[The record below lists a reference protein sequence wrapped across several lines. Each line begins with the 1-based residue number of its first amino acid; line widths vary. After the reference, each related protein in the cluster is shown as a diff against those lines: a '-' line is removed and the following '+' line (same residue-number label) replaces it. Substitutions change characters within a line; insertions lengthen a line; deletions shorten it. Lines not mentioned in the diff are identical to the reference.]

1 MSGAS
6 NTLAREFLTD
16 VLQLCSA
23 VAQRSEVRDD
33 EDEEESHMVALGEYL
48 VRGRGFLLLST
59 LDSIIDQE
67 LTCREELLTL
77 LLSLLPLVWKI
88 PVQEEK
94 APDFTLPSLLEVF
107 LSREGRTVPPK
118 AGQEKSG
125 TDVQNS
131 CSKRLSG
138 SWKSRRSRRTAQ
150 RYSVRDARKSQL
162 STSDS
167 EAGNS
172 DDKVAAPGSK
182 HRRSHGATLRVSCQ
196 HHQSDTAATLP
207 PIQQA
212 TGAPQPQQRN
222 LNNDNMNTLERTQS
236 GLPHARLFGGPQG
249 QVDNE
254 PFTDP
259 TALSIF
265 NRMENSP
272 FDLCHVLL
280 SLLEKVCKF
289 DMTINHNPGLAVV
302 VVPTLTEILTE
313 FGDCCGPG
321 GGSGGGGGGGGVG
334 GGSGGIDELAGGWTE
349 EPIALV
355 QRMLLRTIL
364 HLMFVDVGQ
373 SEALPDNLRRSLTD
387 LLRATLKIRGCLERQ
402 ADPFAP
408 RPKKTLQEVQEDF
421 SFSRYRHRALLLPE
435 LLEGVLQVLLS
446 CLQASAPNPF
456 FFSQALELV
465 HEFVQHR
472 GLDLFEATALRLE
485 SLGAARDTEVG
496 GEASERLRGLVASLL
511 KIISAVKKAKSEQLH
526 QTVCA
531 RRRHRRCEYSHF
543 LHHHRDLT
551 GLPVSAFKQAAC
563 RNPFEEEG
571 AEGEVRYPERCCCLA
586 ACAHQCLRLLQRLSP
601 TGSTVLQVLAGVQAV
616 GICCCMDPRSVV
628 EPLLRVFRAPG
639 LRSYQSHVLAV
650 LSRLVL
656 EQLGGSH
663 PSEKA
668 KLASCNVCT
677 LDSSQLPGLEETLHG
692 CPAGSESSA
701 GAALS
706 SSAATTSPN
715 LSYRSKGILPSGAAE
730 DMLWKWDALKAYQE
744 LVFGDDWQLSQQIA
758 AHVCQL
764 TLRGNAVVQWQLYSH
779 IFSPVLQRGVEL
791 AHHAQQLGVST
802 TCSQAC
808 TYHTHCLPVEV
819 LLVYLQTLP
828 TLLKTSRVVRDLFLS
843 CNGLNQV
850 TELVYLDA
858 TRSWA
863 LKVFETLI
871 LSSWEQ
877 PSQADAAQQE
887 LERAEALERDAV
899 LGLVDDLAS
908 RDALGTAGG
917 TGDAPQSFS
926 KFYEGLREAY
936 PHRNKRSASSGVGG
950 GGGGG
955 GGGGLGGAGRHKGE
969 VQLNAIN
976 LFLCVAFLCVS
987 KEADSDRD
995 SANDSEDT
1003 SGYDSTASEPLGSRL
1018 PSLSPDSVALPSK
1031 EQVRRAADVWSVCR
1045 WVYLASPA
1053 FQRQFF
1059 RLGGLEVSSRLM
1071 TMVIQK
1077 LTTCNK
1083 TKDGKPKKKRDAAKG
1098 KASPSHPPGSSPA
1111 PNNNNNNLHAPSSST
1126 PGQADLGPADG
1137 LSSEATPAGTQ
1148 AEGSRGTTTTTSTTT
1163 TTTRDPT
1170 RRLEEEWPL
1179 QSIRLLEALLAIC
1192 LHSATSA
1199 LQKMEP
1205 DLSLQLQSVE
1215 ETLCEVRDQLSRSG
1229 VVASDLAVPLFDALL
1244 RVSLAQVG
1252 HSGPDAPE
1260 DKPERVSHEWRKTN
1274 KAQAAAEVPTLA
1286 GDLSEEADESLASGP
1301 RRAGPGEEEGYEADS
1316 ESNPEDSAQQ
1326 DEGVKVEPAPLG
1338 ECVFGPLAS
1347 AEGPGQGLLLFPE
1360 ICIMDLHLL
1369 AASSPDLEVLAHV
1382 LQSLLGVVRANPLN
1396 ASLLYKQGAVTTIL
1410 RGFHHILSQA
1420 DPCYEECQRVLV
1432 ELLVAM
1438 VSDHIT
1444 AEELALVVRLFL
1456 EKSPPTEGLLKGLL
1470 QIVQASMHL
1479 QPLHFLT
1486 FPTLLGHH
1494 HAPPTGASSPGLR
1507 PNGVAGGKAVGALW
1521 RGAKPSPSP
1530 GGHLRASS
1538 PWHTAPLHLPLMGQ
1552 NCWPHMAS
1560 GFSAALWVRALRSEG
1575 DEDGAAERGDELAP
1589 VPEAQPTNPSPGERV
1604 VDDSLFHILSM
1615 GSKALMLQVWANLST
1630 GAFTFRMCIDPND
1643 EMKAGLLAQA
1653 DSGEGML
1660 RPGQWQH
1667 LSFTYTQ
1674 QPEGKKNIHGCLVM
1688 WVCGVRKCE
1697 VSLDYTL
1704 PRKSS
1709 LSSDSNKTYCM
1720 LGHCLPASEEGAKPG
1735 ARCDMGTML
1744 LFNGS
1749 RIDTDEAFYLYASG
1763 PDLTSIMPC
1772 KYGKPKD
1779 TFSKYVTQDGLQSE
1793 QVRELLTRS
1802 SDIDTSHLMENLA
1815 VVYAPSS
1822 PGLYIIYE
1830 PVIRLKGQTK
1840 AVVPQRP
1847 FSSKEVQSLMLE
1859 PQALR
1864 SMVPSQPHH
1873 LHSILHKIGGTGNF
1887 VFLFARVVELSD
1899 CERTQALALQ
1909 VLLSLVKLNHHR
1921 THEMECYNGY
1931 SMIHQVLIKS
1941 KCIVG
1946 YHVLKTL
1953 LDGCCSEPILRVT
1966 EDGHFHLDMETG
1978 AVVQDLKLLGDIL
1991 LDWKVWAKAQM
2002 GVWETLLAALEIL
2015 IRVHHPHQM
2024 FNIRQLL
2031 KAQVVHRF
2039 LLTCQVMQ
2047 EHRDGHLASITQ
2059 EVCLS
2064 FVKIIQEVLGSPP
2077 DLDLLK
2083 LVYNFLLAV
2092 HPPTNTFVC
2101 HTPNSF
2107 FFSLHIDG
2115 KLYQE
2120 KVQSMMY
2127 LRHSSSG
2134 GKSACSSVLSL
2145 SPTVFTEAPHHDAPS
2160 PEHGME
2166 DSSTTLRPPSL
2177 RPSPHSSPTLSPR
2190 SAHHR
2195 HSHSHSY
2202 SHGLSHSQSTTPA
2215 TTPAGPP
2222 QCDADGGCGG
2232 TLASQQVLGS
2242 TETLKRGGDE
2252 QLLSSCESAK
2262 TICESTDVPLRRAIV
2277 CSTEFGPKMR
2287 PPSIN
2292 VEEDESL
2299 SQQPHQHHHHHQQQQ
2314 GHEEG
2319 VEADHSPADGSLSA
2333 ESEDRFDWANED
2345 AAPRRPDSLKGIQ
2358 SYQRSHSNL
2367 ASLGLAF
2374 PAQNGSL
2381 AIGRWPS
2388 VADRTPL
2395 PDDWESYTYS
2405 PGYER
2410 AHSKAESCND
2420 RSSTEDCLVLV
2431 CCGLYELLRGVLL
2444 LLPDLMLEDVMDRLI
2459 QPEALI
2465 VLVNHPS
2472 PLIQQ
2477 GVMKLLDAYF
2487 SRAFKEQ
2494 KEKFLKNH
2502 GFSLLANQLYLH
2514 QGNQGLLECF
2524 LEMLFGRPVG
2534 LEEELDLDEM
2544 EQISAFRKRCIIPVL
2559 GLIENSLYENS
2570 LVHNAL
2576 CVLLQLLNA
2585 CPRLADILLDHG
2597 LLYVLFNTLST
2608 LNGLENGISPS
2619 DYRLLMCDMQQL
2631 LVAVTIHS
2639 CSSSGSQYFR
2649 IIEDLITLLGY
2660 MQSSKVHRTQEMS
2673 VALQFRILQSA
2684 IEFIKTTA
2692 NQDQK
2697 LSGSVHVPTSPH
2709 HALSLK
2715 RKSIAGS
2722 MGLKDS
2728 IIPRIPRQHSYGQIP
2743 LPAHLSFLTLDSP
2756 LPSPTGSPAYFF
2768 PSDSGRRRFSLVQTD
2783 SLLMRMRSV
2792 ASDEL
2797 TLMMQRRMSQ
2807 ENPIRASETEFV
2819 QRLQRLVVLA
2829 VNRLIYCNANQD
2841 FFELLNFPDSPDAH
2855 LPTTPVFGDHGTG
2868 TGTGTEENGSTPT
2881 SPFPPTNM
2889 RTFKKDILK
2898 LMTEGIKIGLGSTGR
2913 GSAPRQQWRRVLWS
2927 CRDTFRVQIGR
2938 LLVHSLSPAR
2948 PLAQRK
2954 EALDFIREPSH
2965 PEILRESLSPGL
2977 EHGPKLALYL
2987 YELLHDHKDG
2997 LTKEE
3002 TAAANTFITSLK
3014 LCGHRCIPPNAP
3026 PKPDL
3031 LKAIK
3036 EEQLKYEAEE
3046 KTSKA
3051 AWEKKMVS
3059 TQKSLMQRL
3068 DGKSK
3073 DISKIAA
3080 DITQNVSLRQG
3091 MERKKVIQHIRG
3103 LYKTDLSASRHWQ
3116 ELVQQL
3122 THDRA
3127 VWYDQVSYP
3136 TSWQLDPTE
3145 GPNRERRRLQ
3155 RCYLTIPNKY
3165 LLKDR
3170 RKQEEAVR
3178 PPLAFLAED
3187 KTHSSFSST
3196 VKDKATSEPIRF
3208 TRRCISVAPS
3218 RETAGELLLG
3228 KTGMYFVEDNA
3239 AEAQDIQTLHGET
3252 EPASFSWTYEE
3263 VKEVH
3268 KRWWQLRDNAT
3279 EIFLTNG
3286 RTLLLA
3292 FDNTKFRDDV
3302 YHNILTSDLPNLLE
3316 YGNISALTHLWGSGQ
3331 ITNFEYLTHLN
3342 KHAGRSFNDLMQYP
3356 VFPFILR
3363 DYTNE
3368 TLDLHE
3374 PGIYRNLSKPIA
3386 VQSKEKE
3393 DRYVDNYKY
3402 LEEEYRKGAR
3412 DDDPMPPVQPYHYG
3426 SHYSNSGTVLHFLV
3440 RMPPFTKMFLAYQDQ
3455 SFDIPD
3461 RTFHSMNT
3469 TWRLS
3474 SYESMTDVKELI
3486 PEFFYLPEFL
3496 VNREGFDF
3504 GVRQNSE
3511 RVNHVNLPPW
3521 ARNDPRLFVLIYRQA
3536 LESDHVSQTLCQW
3549 IDLVFGLKQKG
3560 KAAVQAINVFH
3571 PATYFGMD
3579 VSSVEDPVQR
3589 RALET
3594 MIKTYGQ
3601 TPRQLFNTSHIS
3613 RASPKLLMEGE
3624 LPAAMGLLVQL
3635 AFRENREQPK
3645 EPTHPSPLPWVKGL
3659 KWGEYVGSP
3668 SAPDPVVCFS
3678 QPHGERFGSLLA
3690 LPTRAICGL
3699 SRNFCLMMTYS
3710 KEQGVRSMH
3719 STDIQWSAIL
3729 SWGYPDNMLR
3739 LKSKQSEPP
3748 INFIQCSLLHQV
3760 SSCAWVPDGCQL
3772 FTGSKC
3778 GVITAYSNR
3787 FTTTTPSE
3795 IEVESQVHLYGHTDE
3810 VTGLFVCKPYS
3821 ILISVSRDGTCI
3833 LWDLNRLCYVQ
3844 SLTGHKSPV
3853 NAVSAS
3859 ETTGDIATVCDSVG
3873 GGSDLRLWTVNG
3885 DLIGHVHCR
3894 EIICSVAFSNQPE
3907 GVSVNVIAGGLE
3919 NGVVR
3924 LWSTWDLKPVREITF
3939 PKSNKPIVSLTFSC
3953 DGHHLYTAN
3962 SEGTVIAWCRRDQQ
3976 RMKLPMF
3983 YSFLSSYAAG

>member
-1 MSGAS
+1 MASLQQTDLSYAWEKYMDCRLQGADLQVSLQSLENFLCLFHYVQHHPNHSTKDALKFCSDMSGAS

-16 VLQLCSA
+16 VHQLCSA
-23 VAQRSEVRDD
+23 VAQRAEARE

-107 LSREGRTVPPK
+107 LSREVKAIPLR
-118 AGQEKSG
+118 AGQKAATDDQNSGKRSRVGSG
-125 TDVQNS
+125 T
-131 CSKRLSG
+131 
-138 SWKSRRSRRTAQ
+138 WKSRRSRRTAQ
-150 RYSVRDARKSQL
+150 RYSVKDARKSQV

-167 EAGNS
+167 EANS
-172 DDKVAAPGSK
+172 EDKAVQGPGGARS
-182 HRRSHGATLRVSCQ
+182 RRSHGSTIRVSCQ
-196 HHQSDTAATLP
+196 HHRSEASQSTSTASTTTDIMSAPYPHPRAPGSQTADTETL
-207 PIQQA
+207 
-212 TGAPQPQQRN
+212 
-222 LNNDNMNTLERTQS
+222 
-236 GLPHARLFGGPQG
+236 
-249 QVDNE
+249 
-254 PFTDP
+254 TDP
-259 TALSIF
+259 AAISIF

-289 DMTINHNPGLAVV
+289 DMSINHNPGLAVS

-321 GGSGGGGGGGGVG
+321 GGGGGGTGAE
-334 GGSGGIDELAGGWTE
+334 ELAGGWTE

-364 HLMFVDVGQ
+364 HLMSVDVSQ
-373 SEALPDNLRRSLTD
+373 SETLPDSLRRSLTD
-387 LLRATLKIRGCLERQ
+387 LLRATLKIRSCLDRQ
-402 ADPFAP
+402 TDPFAP
-408 RPKKTLQEVQEDF
+408 RPKKTLQEVQDDF

-435 LLEGVLQVLLS
+435 LLEGVLQVLLG
-446 CLQASAPNPF
+446 CLQASTPNPF
-456 FFSQALELV
+456 FFSQALELI

-472 GLDLFEATALRLE
+472 GLELFEATVLRLE
-485 SLGAARDTEVG
+485 GLGRARDSEVG
-496 GEASERLRGLVASLL
+496 GEASERLRGLIAGVF

-526 QTVCA
+526 QSVCA

-543 LHHHRDLT
+543 LHHHRDLS
-551 GLPVSAFKQAAC
+551 GLPVSAFKQAAR
-563 RNPFEEEG
+563 RNPFEEDGDGKDGMEG
-571 AEGEVRYPERCCCLA
+571 DAVRYPERCCCLA

-601 TGSTVLQVLAGVQAV
+601 SGPAVLQVLAGVQAV

-628 EPLLRVFRAPG
+628 GPLLHAFQAPG
-639 LRSYQSHVLAV
+639 LRSYQSHVLSV
-650 LSRLVL
+650 LGRLIL
-656 EQLGGSH
+656 DQLGGGQ

-668 KLASCNVCT
+668 KLASCNICT
-677 LDSSQLPGLEETLHG
+677 LDSSQLPGLEETLQHG
-692 CPAGSESSA
+692 EPSSI
-701 GAALS
+701 S
-706 SSAATTSPN
+706 TS
-715 LSYRSKGILPSGAAE
+715 LCYRSQGILPSGGGAE
-730 DMLWKWDALKAYQE
+730 DMLWKWDALEAYQE
-744 LVFGDDWQLSQQIA
+744 LVFGEDWQLSQQIA
-758 AHVCQL
+758 GHVCHL
-764 TLRGNAVVQWQLYSH
+764 TLRGNAIVQWQLYTH
-779 IFSPVLQRGVEL
+779 IFNPVLQRGVEL

-802 TCSQAC
+802 VCTQVCS
-808 TYHTHCLPVEV
+808 YHTQCLPVEV
-819 LLVYLQTLP
+819 LLIYLQTLP
-828 TLLKTSRVVRDLFLS
+828 ALLKSRVIRDLFVS

-850 TELVYLDA
+850 TELVYLDQ
-858 TRSWA
+858 TRSLA

-871 LSSWEQ
+871 IGIGHQQVYGVL
-877 PSQADAAQQE
+877 QE
-887 LERAEALERDAV
+887 LESADAEEREAV
-899 LGLVDDLAS
+899 LGLAEELGS
-908 RDALGTAGG
+908 RGVGEG
-917 TGDAPQSFS
+917 PQSLS
-926 KFYEGLREAY
+926 KFYEGLKEAY
-936 PHRNKRSASSGVGG
+936 P
-950 GGGGG
+950 
-955 GGGGLGGAGRHKGE
+955 RHKSRSGQGRGPGRSRAE
-969 VQLNAIN
+969 THLHVIN

-1003 SGYDSTASEPLGSRL
+1003 SGYDSTASEPLGGRL
-1018 PSLSPDSVALPSK
+1018 PYLSPDSVALPSK

-1045 WVYLASPA
+1045 WIYLASPL

-1059 RLGGLEVSSRLM
+1059 RLGGLDVCLRLM
-1071 TMVIQK
+1071 AMVIQK
-1077 LTTCNK
+1077 LSCK
-1083 TKDGKPKKKRDAAKG
+1083 TKDGKAKKKRDGKG
-1098 KASPSHPPGSSPA
+1098 KGSPESTAPAAS
-1111 PNNNNNNLHAPSSST
+1111 L
-1126 PGQADLGPADG
+1126 GQEETTHDPAD
-1137 LSSEATPAGTQ
+1137 AHGTGT
-1148 AEGSRGTTTTTSTTT
+1148 AEGKTK
-1163 TTTRDPT
+1163 DPAKK
-1170 RRLEEEWPL
+1170 LEEEWQL

-1192 LHSATSA
+1192 LHSANSA
-1199 LQKMEP
+1199 LQRIEP
-1205 DLSLQLQSVE
+1205 ELSYQLQSVE
-1215 ETLCEVRDQLSRSG
+1215 ETLFEVRDQLSRSG
-1229 VVASDLAVPLFDALL
+1229 VVNSDLAVPLFDSLL
-1244 RVSLAQVG
+1244 RVALAEV
-1252 HSGPDAPE
+1252 SSCPDPPE
-1260 DKPERVSHEWRKTN
+1260 EKPDRVSPALGEPLQVL
-1274 KAQAAAEVPTLA
+1274 AEGAAPA
-1286 GDLSEEADESLASGP
+1286 GDLSEEVDEAQSCGVKP
-1301 RRAGPGEEEGYEADS
+1301 PGEEEGYDADS
-1316 ESNPEDSAQQ
+1316 ESNPEDMAKQE
-1326 DEGVKVEPAPLG
+1326 EGVKVE
-1338 ECVFGPLAS
+1338 S
-1347 AEGPGQGLLLFPE
+1347 AVMREFAAVADGPGRGVLLFPE
-1360 ICIMDLHLL
+1360 ICTMELQLL
-1369 AASSPDLEVLAHV
+1369 ATGSPDLEVLSHV
-1382 LQSLLGVVRANPLN
+1382 FHSLLDAVHANCRN
-1396 ASLLYKQGAVTTIL
+1396 AALLYDQGGVRTIL
-1410 RGFHHILSQA
+1410 SGFHNILSQT
-1420 DPCYEECQRVLV
+1420 DPSFTDCQTVLV

-1438 VSDHIT
+1438 VSQRIT
-1444 AEELALVVRLFL
+1444 AEELALLIRLFL
-1456 EKSPPTEGLLKGLL
+1456 EKTPPTEILLKGIL
-1470 QIVQASMHL
+1470 QVVEANVNME
-1479 QPLHFLT
+1479 PLHFLT
-1486 FPTLLGHH
+1486 FPIILGGST
-1494 HAPPTGASSPGLR
+1494 PGGVSPGSR
-1507 PNGVAGGKAVGALW
+1507 QNGAAGGKSVGLLW
-1521 RGAKPSPSP
+1521 KGKLSP
-1530 GGHLRASS
+1530 GRREGDADYRLSHLRSS
-1538 PWHTAPLHLPLMGQ
+1538 PWHIAPLHLPLVGQ

-1560 GFSAALWVRALRSEG
+1560 GFSASMWLRVAEQEEKDG
-1575 DEDGAAERGDELAP
+1575 DKDKEESNPPAAESHHASSQAGTRLVE
-1589 VPEAQPTNPSPGERV
+1589 E
-1604 VDDSLFHILSM
+1604 SLIHILSM
-1615 GSKALMLQVWANLST
+1615 GSKALMLQVWADFST
-1630 GAFTFRMCIDPND
+1630 GSLTFRICIDPND
-1643 EMKAGLLAQA
+1643 EIKAGLLAQA
-1653 DSGEGML
+1653 DSGEGLL

-1667 LSFTYTQ
+1667 LGLTYTQ
-1674 QPEGKKNIHGCLVM
+1674 QPEGKKNIHGRVVV
-1688 WVCGVRKCE
+1688 WVCGIRQCE

-1709 LSSDSNKTYCM
+1709 LSSDSNKTFCM
-1720 LGHCLPASEEGAKPG
+1720 LGHCTPSCEELLKQGG
-1735 ARCDMGTML
+1735 HWSMGTVL

-1749 RIDTDEAFYLYASG
+1749 RIGSEEAFYLYTSG

-1772 KYGKPKD
+1772 KYGKPSG
-1779 TFSKYVTQDGLQSE
+1779 TFSKFVTQEGLKCE
-1793 QVRELLTRS
+1793 HVREILMKS
-1802 SDIDTSHLMENLA
+1802 KDVDTTALVESLA

-1822 PGLYIIYE
+1822 PRAYTIYE
-1830 PVIRLKGQTK
+1830 PVIRLKGQAKT
-1840 AVVPQRP
+1840 VVTQRP
-1847 FSSKEVQSLMLE
+1847 FSSKEVQSISLE
-1859 PQALR
+1859 PSALKALLPTETQGLQ
-1864 SMVPSQPHH
+1864 SV
-1873 LHSILHKIGGTGNF
+1873 LHKIGGTGNF
-1887 VFLFARVVELSD
+1887 VFLLAQTVELSD
-1899 CERTQALALQ
+1899 CEKTQALALR
-1909 VLLSLVKLNHHR
+1909 VLLSLSKFNQHR
-1921 THEMECYNGY
+1921 IHEMDCYHGY

-1946 YHVLKTL
+1946 YHMLKTL
-1953 LDGCCSEPILRVT
+1953 LDGCCSGPILVLGDDGQFRLDT
-1966 EDGHFHLDMETG
+1966 ESI
-1978 AVVQDLKLLGDIL
+1978 AVVQDIRLLSDIL
-1991 LDWKVWAKAQM
+1991 LDWKIWAKAEC

-2015 IRVHHPHQM
+2015 IRVHHPHQV

-2031 KAQVVHRF
+2031 KAEVVHRF
-2039 LLTCQVMQ
+2039 LLACQVLQ
-2047 EHRDGHLASITQ
+2047 EHRDEHLTAIPQ

-2077 DLDLLK
+2077 DMDLLK
-2083 LVYNFLLAV
+2083 LIYNFLLAV
-2092 HPPTNTFVC
+2092 HPPTNTYVC
-2101 HTPNSF
+2101 HTPSSF
-2107 FFSLHIDG
+2107 YFSLHIDG

-2120 KVQSMMY
+2120 KVQSIMY
-2127 LRHSSSG
+2127 LRHSNSG
-2134 GKSACSSVLSL
+2134 GKSASSSVVSL
-2145 SPTVFTEAPHHDAPS
+2145 SPTVFADAPHEGHLHAPS
-2160 PEHGME
+2160 PEHGG
-2166 DSSTTLRPPSL
+2166 DDQSLRPPSL
-2177 RPSPHSSPTLSPR
+2177 APSPYSSPLLTPR
-2190 SAHHR
+2190 
-2195 HSHSHSY
+2195 
-2202 SHGLSHSQSTTPA
+2202 HGHGSSNEAGEGDGVSLA
-2215 TTPAGPP
+2215 T
-2222 QCDADGGCGG
+2222 
-2232 TLASQQVLGS
+2232 QQARGS
-2242 TETLKRGGDE
+2242 TETLKKGGGGGGGGGGDE

-2262 TICESTDVPLRRAIV
+2262 TICDSKDVGEGGALR
-2277 CSTEFGPKMR
+2277 T
-2287 PPSIN
+2287 PSIS
-2292 VEEDESL
+2292 VEEERDEAAEVDSL
-2299 SQQPHQHHHHHQQQQ
+2299 A
-2314 GHEEG
+2314 EG
-2319 VEADHSPADGSLSA
+2319 SVGVA
-2333 ESEDRFDWANED
+2333 ESEDRFDWASDE
-2345 AAPRRPDSLKGIQ
+2345 APRRPDSLKGIQ
-2358 SYQRSHSNL
+2358 SFQRSHSNL

-2374 PAQNGSL
+2374 PAPNGSL

-2388 VADRTPL
+2388 VADRGSMPE
-2395 PDDWESYTYS
+2395 DWESYTYS

-2410 AHSKAESCND
+2410 AHSKTESND
-2420 RSSTEDCLVLV
+2420 RSSTEDCLVLI
-2431 CCGLYELLRGVLL
+2431 CCGLYDLLRGVLL
-2444 LLPDLMLEDVMDRLI
+2444 LLPDLMLEEVMDKLI

-2465 VLVNHPS
+2465 VLVNHSS

-2487 SRAFKEQ
+2487 SRAIKEQ

-2502 GFSLLANQLYLH
+2502 GFSLLANQLYIH
-2514 QGNQGLLECF
+2514 QGSQGLLECF

-2534 LEEELDLDEM
+2534 LEEDLDLEEM
-2544 EQISAFRKRCIIPVL
+2544 ENISPFRKRCIIPVL

-2570 LVHNAL
+2570 LVHNIL
-2576 CVLLQLLNA
+2576 CMLLQLLNA
-2585 CPRLADILLDHG
+2585 CPKLADILLDHG

-2608 LNGLENGISPS
+2608 LNGMENGIPLN
-2619 DYRLLMCDMQQL
+2619 DYKLLVCDIQQL

-2649 IIEDLITLLGY
+2649 IIEDLITLLGF
-2660 MQSSKVHRTQEMS
+2660 MQTSKMRRTQEMA
-2673 VALQFRILQSA
+2673 VALQFRVLQSA

-2692 NQDQK
+2692 NQEPQK
-2697 LSGSVHVPTSPH
+2697 LSSSVNAPSSPH
-2709 HALSLK
+2709 HAIYQK

-2722 MGLKDS
+2722 IAMKDS
-2728 IIPRIPRQHSYGQIP
+2728 IIPRIPRQHYCSYGQIP
-2743 LPAHLSFLTLDSP
+2743 LSPPFSFLSQDSP
-2756 LPSPTGSPAYFF
+2756 LPSPSGA
-2768 PSDSGRRRFSLVQTD
+2768 PSYMLHCDAGRRRFSLAQTD

-2797 TLMMQRRMSQ
+2797 NQMMQRRMSQ

-2829 VNRLIYCNANQD
+2829 VNRLIYYDVSQD
-2841 FFELLNFPDSPDAH
+2841 LFDLLNIPDSPDQQLFTPDPGDQPQDEGGSASVPH
-2855 LPTTPVFGDHGTG
+2855 SPTPFTLPPASKKSFQ
-2868 TGTGTEENGSTPT
+2868 
-2881 SPFPPTNM
+2881 
-2889 RTFKKDILK
+2889 KDILK
-2898 LMTEGIKIGLGSTGR
+2898 LMMDGIKISLGSTGR
-2913 GSAPRQQWRRVLWS
+2913 GGAPHQQWRRILWS

-2938 LLVHSLSPAR
+2938 LLVHTLSPAL
-2948 PLAQRK
+2948 PLSDRK
-2954 EALDFIREPSH
+2954 EALEFVFDPRH
-2965 PEILRESLSPGL
+2965 LDILKESLSPGL
-2977 EHGPKLALYL
+2977 EHGPKLSLYL
-2987 YELLHDHKDG
+2987 YEMLHDHKDS
-2997 LTKEE
+2997 LTKDEQN
-3002 TAAANTFITSLK
+3002 AVGVFMTSLK

-3026 PKPDL
+3026 HKQDL
-3031 LKAIK
+3031 LRAIK
-3036 EEQLKYEAEE
+3036 EEKFKYEAEE
-3046 KTSKA
+3046 RTSKV
-3051 AWEKKMVS
+3051 AWEKKMVN
-3059 TQKSLMQRL
+3059 TQRNLIQRL

-3127 VWYDQVSYP
+3127 VWYDQTSYP

-3170 RKQEEAVR
+3170 RKPEDTVKPA
-3178 PPLAFLAED
+3178 LSFLFED

-3228 KTGMYFVEDNA
+3228 KSGMYFVEDNA
-3239 AEAQDIQTLHGET
+3239 ADAHDHQSLHGET
-3252 EPASFSWTYEE
+3252 EAPSFSWTYEE
-3263 VKEVH
+3263 IKEVH
-3268 KRWWQLRDNAT
+3268 KRWWQLRDNAV

-3316 YGNISALTHLWGSGQ
+3316 HGNITALTQLWGSGQ
-3331 ITNFEYLTHLN
+3331 ISNFEYLTHLN

-3363 DYTNE
+3363 DYTSE
-3368 TLDLHE
+3368 TLDLQD
-3374 PGIYRNLSKPIA
+3374 PNIYRNLSKPIA

-3393 DRYVDNYKY
+3393 DRYVDNYRY
-3402 LEEEYRKGAR
+3402 LEEEYKKGIR
-3412 DDDPMPPVQPYHYG
+3412 EDDPMPPVQPYHYG

-3504 GVRQNSE
+3504 GVRQNGE

-3521 ARNDPRLFVLIYRQA
+3521 ARNDPRLFILIHRQA
-3536 LESDHVSQTLCQW
+3536 LESDQVSQTLCQW

-3560 KAAVQAINVFH
+3560 KAAVHAINVFH

-3579 VSSVEDPVQR
+3579 VSAVEDPVQR

-3601 TPRQLFNTSHIS
+3601 TPRQLFNASHIS
-3613 RASPKLLMEGE
+3613 RAGPKLTMEGE

-3635 AFRENREQPK
+3635 AFRETREQAK
-3645 EPTHPSPLPWVKGL
+3645 EIVCPSPLPWIKGL

-3699 SRNFCLMMTYS
+3699 SRKFCLMMIYS

-3729 SWGYPDNMLR
+3729 SWGYADNILR

-3748 INFIQCSLLHQV
+3748 INFIQCSQLHQV
-3760 SSCAWVPDGCQL
+3760 TSCAWVPDGCQL

-3787 FTTTTPSE
+3787 FTSTTPSE
-3795 IEVESQVHLYGHTDE
+3795 MEVESQVHLYGHTGE
-3810 VTGLFVCKPYS
+3810 VTSLFVCKPYS
-3821 ILISVSRDGTCI
+3821 ILISVSKDGTCI

-3853 NAVSAS
+3853 TAVSAS

-3939 PKSNKPIVSLTFSC
+3939 PKSSKPIISLTYSC

-3962 SEGTVIAWCRRDQQ
+3962 SEGTVMAWCRRDQQ

>member
-16 VLQLCSA
+16 VHQLCSA
-23 VAQRSEVRDD
+23 VAQRAEARE

-107 LSREGRTVPPK
+107 LSREVKAVPPRT
-118 AGQEKSG
+118 GQKTATDEQNSGKRARVGSG
-125 TDVQNS
+125 T
-131 CSKRLSG
+131 
-138 SWKSRRSRRTAQ
+138 WKSRRSRRTAQ
-150 RYSVRDARKSQL
+150 RYSVKDARKSQV

-167 EAGNS
+167 EANS
-172 DDKVAAPGSK
+172 EDKAVPGPGGARS
-182 HRRSHGATLRVSCQ
+182 RRSHGSTIQVSCQ
-196 HHQSDTAATLP
+196 HHRSEASQLTSTTAIETMSAPYPHPRAPGVQMADTETL
-207 PIQQA
+207 
-212 TGAPQPQQRN
+212 
-222 LNNDNMNTLERTQS
+222 
-236 GLPHARLFGGPQG
+236 
-249 QVDNE
+249 
-254 PFTDP
+254 TDP
-259 TALSIF
+259 AAISIF

-289 DMTINHNPGLAVV
+289 DMSINHNPGLAVS

-321 GGSGGGGGGGGVG
+321 GGGGGGTGAE
-334 GGSGGIDELAGGWTE
+334 ELAGGWTE

-364 HLMFVDVGQ
+364 HLMSVDVSQ
-373 SEALPDNLRRSLTD
+373 NDSLPDSLRRSLTD
-387 LLRATLKIRGCLERQ
+387 LLRATLKIRSCLDRQ
-402 ADPFAP
+402 SNPFAP
-408 RPKKTLQEVQEDF
+408 RPKKTLQEVQDDF

-435 LLEGVLQVLLS
+435 LLEGVLQVLLG
-446 CLQASAPNPF
+446 CLQASTPNPF
-456 FFSQALELV
+456 FFSQALELI

-472 GLDLFEATALRLE
+472 GLELFEATVLRLE
-485 SLGAARDTEVG
+485 GLGRVRDSEVG
-496 GEASERLRGLVASLL
+496 GEASERLRGLIAGVF

-526 QTVCA
+526 QSVCA

-543 LHHHRDLT
+543 LHHHRDLS
-551 GLPVSAFKQAAC
+551 GLPVSAFKQAAR
-563 RNPFEEEG
+563 RNPFEEDGEG
-571 AEGEVRYPERCCCLA
+571 KEGTEGDAVRYPERCCCLA

-601 TGSTVLQVLAGVQAV
+601 SGPAVLQVLAGVQAV

-628 EPLLRVFRAPG
+628 GPLLHAFQAPG
-639 LRSYQSHVLAV
+639 LRSYQSHVLSV
-650 LSRLVL
+650 LGRLIL
-656 EQLGGSH
+656 DQLGGGQ

-668 KLASCNVCT
+668 KLASCNICT
-677 LDSSQLPGLEETLHG
+677 LDSSQLPGLEETLQHG
-692 CPAGSESSA
+692 EHSA
-701 GAALS
+701 IS
-706 SSAATTSPN
+706 TS
-715 LSYRSKGILPSGAAE
+715 LCYRSQGILPSGGGAE
-730 DMLWKWDALKAYQE
+730 DMLWKWDALEAYQE
-744 LVFGDDWQLSQQIA
+744 LVFGEDWHLSQQIA
-758 AHVCQL
+758 GHVCHL
-764 TLRGNAVVQWQLYSH
+764 TLRGNAIVQWQLYTH
-779 IFSPVLQRGVEL
+779 IFNPVLQRGVEL

-802 TCSQAC
+802 VCTQVCS
-808 TYHTHCLPVEV
+808 YHTQCLPVEV

-828 TLLKTSRVVRDLFLS
+828 ALLKSRVIRDLFIS

-850 TELVYLDA
+850 TELVYLDQ
-858 TRSWA
+858 TRSLA

-871 LSSWEQ
+871 IGTGHQQTDGVL
-877 PSQADAAQQE
+877 QE
-887 LERAEALERDAV
+887 LESADAEEREAV
-899 LGLVDDLAS
+899 LGLAEELSS
-908 RDALGTAGG
+908 RGVGEGT
-917 TGDAPQSFS
+917 QSLS
-926 KFYEGLREAY
+926 KFYEGLKEVY
-936 PHRNKRSASSGVGG
+936 PRHKRSGQGHG
-950 GGGGG
+950 P
-955 GGGGLGGAGRHKGE
+955 GRSRTETHLH
-969 VQLNAIN
+969 VIN

-1003 SGYDSTASEPLGSRL
+1003 SGYDSTASEPLGGRL
-1018 PSLSPDSVALPSK
+1018 PYLSPDSVALPSK

-1045 WVYLASPA
+1045 WIYLSSPL

-1059 RLGGLEVSSRLM
+1059 RLGGLDVCLRLM
-1071 TMVIQK
+1071 AMVIQK
-1077 LTTCNK
+1077 LSCK
-1083 TKDGKPKKKRDAAKG
+1083 TKDGKAKKKRDGKG
-1098 KASPSHPPGSSPA
+1098 KGSPESTAPATLLGLEETSHDSVDT
-1111 PNNNNNNLHAPSSST
+1111 LST
-1126 PGQADLGPADG
+1126 
-1137 LSSEATPAGTQ
+1137 GT
-1148 AEGSRGTTTTTSTTT
+1148 AEGRTK
-1163 TTTRDPT
+1163 DPA
-1170 RRLEEEWPL
+1170 RKLEEEWQL

-1192 LHSATSA
+1192 LHSANSA
-1199 LQKMEP
+1199 LQRIEP
-1205 DLSLQLQSVE
+1205 ELSYQLQSVAD
-1215 ETLCEVRDQLSRSG
+1215 TLFEVRDQLSRSG
-1229 VVASDLAVPLFDALL
+1229 VVNSDLAVPLFDSLL
-1244 RVSLAQVG
+1244 RVALAQV
-1252 HSGPDAPE
+1252 SSCPDPPEEKPDRGAAP
-1260 DKPERVSHEWRKTN
+1260 
-1274 KAQAAAEVPTLA
+1274 A
-1286 GDLSEEADESLASGP
+1286 GDLSEEVDEVQSCGVKP
-1301 RRAGPGEEEGYEADS
+1301 PGEEEGYDADS
-1316 ESNPEDSAQQ
+1316 ESNPEDMVESAVLREFAAVA
-1326 DEGVKVEPAPLG
+1326 DGPRRGV
-1338 ECVFGPLAS
+1338 
-1347 AEGPGQGLLLFPE
+1347 LLFPE
-1360 ICIMDLHLL
+1360 ICTMELQLL
-1369 AASSPDLEVLAHV
+1369 ASGSPDLEVLSHV
-1382 LQSLLGVVRANPLN
+1382 FHSLLTSSSSLYYSYSPSIFVLIYSSGGV
-1396 ASLLYKQGAVTTIL
+1396 KIIL
-1410 RGFHHILSQA
+1410 SGFHNILSQT
-1420 DPCYEECQRVLV
+1420 DPSFTDCQTVLV

-1438 VSDHIT
+1438 VSQRIT
-1444 AEELALVVRLFL
+1444 AEELALLIRLFL
-1456 EKSPPTEGLLKGLL
+1456 EKTPPTEILLKGIL
-1470 QIVQASMHL
+1470 QIIEANMNME
-1479 QPLHFLT
+1479 PLHFLT
-1486 FPTLLGHH
+1486 FPIIL
-1494 HAPPTGASSPGLR
+1494 GASTPAGLSPGSR
-1507 PNGVAGGKAVGALW
+1507 QTCAAGGKSVGLLW
-1521 RGAKPSPSP
+1521 KGKLSP
-1530 GGHLRASS
+1530 GRREGDIEYRPSHLRSS
-1538 PWHTAPLHLPLMGQ
+1538 PWHIAPLHLPLVGQ

-1560 GFSAALWVRALRSEG
+1560 GFSASMWLRVTEQEEKDMDKDKG
-1575 DEDGAAERGDELAP
+1575 ILC
-1589 VPEAQPTNPSPGERV
+1589 VKNFRV
-1604 VDDSLFHILSM
+1604 YGPCGIIMHCSHRI
-1615 GSKALMLQVWANLST
+1615 
-1630 GAFTFRMCIDPND
+1630 CIDPND
-1643 EMKAGLLAQA
+1643 EIKAGLLAQA
-1653 DSGEGML
+1653 DSGEGL
-1660 RPGQWQH
+1660 FKGGQWQH
-1667 LSFTYTQ
+1667 LGLTYSQ
-1674 QPEGKKNIHGCLVM
+1674 QPEGKKNIHGRVVV
-1688 WVCGVRKCE
+1688 WVCGIWKCE

-1709 LSSDSNKTYCM
+1709 LSSDSNKTFCM
-1720 LGHCLPASEEGAKPG
+1720 LGHCTPSSEDLLKPG
-1735 ARCDMGTML
+1735 GRWSMGTVL

-1749 RIDTDEAFYLYASG
+1749 RIGSEEAFYLYTSG

-1772 KYGKPKD
+1772 KYGKPSGI
-1779 TFSKYVTQDGLQSE
+1779 FSKFVTQEGLQCE
-1793 QVRELLTRS
+1793 HIREILMKS
-1802 SDIDTSHLMENLA
+1802 KDIDTTALVESLA

-1822 PGLYIIYE
+1822 PRVYTIYE
-1830 PVIRLKGQTK
+1830 PVIRLKGQAKT
-1840 AVVPQRP
+1840 VITQRP
-1847 FSSKEVQSLMLE
+1847 FSSKEVQSVSLE
-1859 PQALR
+1859 SNPLRALLPTETHGLQ
-1864 SMVPSQPHH
+1864 SV
-1873 LHSILHKIGGTGNF
+1873 LHKIGGTGNF
-1887 VFLFARVVELSD
+1887 VFLFAQTVELSD
-1899 CERTQALALQ
+1899 CEKTQALALR
-1909 VLLSLVKLNHHR
+1909 VLLSLSKFNQHR
-1921 THEMECYNGY
+1921 IHEMDCYHGY

-1946 YHVLKTL
+1946 YHMLKTL
-1953 LDGCCSEPILRVT
+1953 LDGCCSGPIL
-1966 EDGHFHLDMETG
+1966 
-1978 AVVQDLKLLGDIL
+1978 LLGDDGQFRLDTESVAVVLDIRLLSDVL
-1991 LDWKVWAKAQM
+1991 LDWKIWAKAEC

-2015 IRVHHPHQM
+2015 IRVHHPHQV
-2024 FNIRQLL
+2024 FNVRQFL
-2031 KAQVVHRF
+2031 KAEVVHRF
-2039 LLTCQVMQ
+2039 LLTCQVLQ
-2047 EHRDGHLASITQ
+2047 EHRDEHLTAIPQ

-2064 FVKIIQEVLGSPP
+2064 FIKIIQEVLGSPP
-2077 DLDLLK
+2077 DMDLLK
-2083 LVYNFLLAV
+2083 LIYNFLLAV
-2092 HPPTNTFVC
+2092 HPPTNTYVC
-2101 HTPNSF
+2101 HTPSSF
-2107 FFSLHIDG
+2107 YFFLHIDG

-2120 KVQSMMY
+2120 KVQSIMY
-2127 LRHSSSG
+2127 LRHSNSG
-2134 GKSACSSVLSL
+2134 GKSASSSVVSL
-2145 SPTVFTEAPHHDAPS
+2145 SPTVFTDAPHEGDDQS
-2160 PEHGME
+2160 
-2166 DSSTTLRPPSL
+2166 LRPPSL
-2177 RPSPHSSPTLSPR
+2177 APSPYSSPLLTPR
-2190 SAHHR
+2190 LG
-2195 HSHSHSY
+2195 
-2202 SHGLSHSQSTTPA
+2202 HGSSNEAGEGDGVSLA
-2215 TTPAGPP
+2215 T
-2222 QCDADGGCGG
+2222 
-2232 TLASQQVLGS
+2232 QQALGS
-2242 TETLKRGGDE
+2242 TETLKKGGGDE

-2262 TICESTDVPLRRAIV
+2262 TICDSKDTGEGAAQRT
-2277 CSTEFGPKMR
+2277 
-2287 PPSIN
+2287 PSIS
-2292 VEEDESL
+2292 VEEDRDEAAEVDSL
-2299 SQQPHQHHHHHQQQQ
+2299 A
-2314 GHEEG
+2314 EG
-2319 VEADHSPADGSLSA
+2319 SVGVA
-2333 ESEDRFDWANED
+2333 ESEDRFDWASDE
-2345 AAPRRPDSLKGIQ
+2345 APRRPDSLKGIQ
-2358 SYQRSHSNL
+2358 SFQRSHSNL

-2374 PAQNGSL
+2374 PAPNGSL
-2381 AIGRWPS
+2381 TIGRWPS
-2388 VADRTPL
+2388 AADRGSMPE
-2395 PDDWESYTYS
+2395 DWESYTYS

-2410 AHSKAESCND
+2410 THSKTESND
-2420 RSSTEDCLVLV
+2420 STEDCLVLI
-2431 CCGLYELLRGVLL
+2431 CCGLYDLLRGVLL
-2444 LLPDLMLEDVMDRLI
+2444 LLPDLMLEEVMDKLI

-2465 VLVNHPS
+2465 VLVNHSS

-2487 SRAFKEQ
+2487 SRALKEQ

-2502 GFSLLANQLYLH
+2502 GFSLLANQLYIH
-2514 QGNQGLLECF
+2514 QGSQGLLECF

-2534 LEEELDLDEM
+2534 LEEDLDLEEM
-2544 EQISAFRKRCIIPVL
+2544 ENISPFRKRCIIPVL

-2570 LVHNAL
+2570 LVHNIL
-2576 CVLLQLLNA
+2576 CMLLQLVNA
-2585 CPRLADILLDHG
+2585 CPKLADILLDHG

-2608 LNGLENGISPS
+2608 LNGMENGIPLN
-2619 DYRLLMCDMQQL
+2619 DYKLLVCDIQQM

-2649 IIEDLITLLGY
+2649 IIEDLITLLGF
-2660 MQSSKVHRTQEMS
+2660 MQTSKMRRTQEMA
-2673 VALQFRILQSA
+2673 VALQFRVLQSA

-2692 NQDQK
+2692 NQEPQK
-2697 LSGSVHVPTSPH
+2697 LSSSVNAPSSPH
-2709 HALSLK
+2709 HAIYQK
-2715 RKSIAGS
+2715 RKSIAG
-2722 MGLKDS
+2722 
-2728 IIPRIPRQHSYGQIP
+2728 
-2743 LPAHLSFLTLDSP
+2743 
-2756 LPSPTGSPAYFF
+2756 
-2768 PSDSGRRRFSLVQTD
+2768 RRRFSLAQTD

-2797 TLMMQRRMSQ
+2797 NQMMQRRMSQ

-2829 VNRLIYCNANQD
+2829 VNRLIYHEPGDQPQD
-2841 FFELLNFPDSPDAH
+2841 ESGSASVPHSPTPFT
-2855 LPTTPVFGDHGTG
+2855 LPPASKKSFQ
-2868 TGTGTEENGSTPT
+2868 
-2881 SPFPPTNM
+2881 
-2889 RTFKKDILK
+2889 KDILK
-2898 LMTEGIKIGLGSTGR
+2898 LMMDGIKISRSG
-2913 GSAPRQQWRRVLWS
+2913 APHQQWRRILWS

-2938 LLVHSLSPAR
+2938 LLVHTLSPAL
-2948 PLAQRK
+2948 PLSDRK
-2954 EALDFIREPSH
+2954 EALEFVFDPRH
-2965 PEILRESLSPGL
+2965 LDILKESLSPGL
-2977 EHGPKLALYL
+2977 EHGPKLSLYL
-2987 YELLHDHKDG
+2987 YEMLHDHKDS
-2997 LTKEE
+2997 LTKDEQS
-3002 TAAANTFITSLK
+3002 AVGVFMTSLK

-3026 PKPDL
+3026 HKQDL

-3036 EEQLKYEAEE
+3036 EEKFKYESEE
-3046 KTSKA
+3046 KTSKV
-3051 AWEKKMVS
+3051 AWEKKMAS
-3059 TQKSLMQRL
+3059 TQRNLIQRL

-3127 VWYDQVSYP
+3127 VWYDQTSYP

-3170 RKQEEAVR
+3170 RQPEDTVKPA
-3178 PPLAFLAED
+3178 LSFLFED

-3196 VKDKATSEPIRF
+3196 VKDKATSESIRF

-3228 KTGMYFVEDNA
+3228 KSGMYFVEDNA
-3239 AEAQDIQTLHGET
+3239 ADAHDNQSLHGET
-3252 EPASFSWTYEE
+3252 EAPSFSWTYEE
-3263 VKEVH
+3263 IKEVH
-3268 KRWWQLRDNAT
+3268 KRWWQLRDNAV

-3316 YGNISALTHLWGSGQ
+3316 HGNITALTQLWGSGQ
-3331 ITNFEYLTHLN
+3331 ISNFEYLTHLN

-3363 DYTNE
+3363 DYTSE
-3368 TLDLHE
+3368 TVDLQD
-3374 PGIYRNLSKPIA
+3374 PSIYRNLSKPIA

-3393 DRYVDNYKY
+3393 DRYVDNYRY
-3402 LEEEYRKGAR
+3402 LEEEYKKGIR
-3412 DDDPMPPVQPYHYG
+3412 EDDPMPPVQPYHYG

-3504 GVRQNSE
+3504 GVRQNGE

-3521 ARNDPRLFVLIYRQA
+3521 ARNDPRLFILIHRQA
-3536 LESDHVSQTLCQW
+3536 LESDQVSQTLCQW

-3601 TPRQLFNTSHIS
+3601 TPRQLFNASHIS
-3613 RASPKLLMEGE
+3613 RAGPKLMMEGE

-3635 AFRENREQPK
+3635 AFRETREQAK
-3645 EPTHPSPLPWVKGL
+3645 EIACPSPLPWIKGL

-3699 SRNFCLMMTYS
+3699 SRKFCLMMIYS

-3729 SWGYPDNMLR
+3729 SWGYADNILR

-3748 INFIQCSLLHQV
+3748 INFIQCSQLHQV
-3760 SSCAWVPDGCQL
+3760 TSCAWVPDGCQL

-3787 FTTTTPSE
+3787 FTSTTPSE
-3795 IEVESQVHLYGHTDE
+3795 MEVESQVHLYGHTGE
-3810 VTGLFVCKPYS
+3810 VTSLFVCKPYS
-3821 ILISVSRDGTCI
+3821 ILISVSNDGTCI

-3853 NAVSAS
+3853 TAVSAS
-3859 ETTGDIATVCDSVG
+3859 ETTGDIATVCDSEG

-3939 PKSNKPIVSLTFSC
+3939 PKSSKPIISLTYSC

-3962 SEGTVIAWCRRDQQ
+3962 SEGTVMAWCRRDQQ

>member
-1 MSGAS
+1 MS
-6 NTLAREFLTD
+6 
-16 VLQLCSA
+16 V
-23 VAQRSEVRDD
+23 
-33 EDEEESHMVALGEYL
+33 
-48 VRGRGFLLLST
+48 
-59 LDSIIDQE
+59 
-67 LTCREELLTL
+67 
-77 LLSLLPLVWKI
+77 
-88 PVQEEK
+88 
-94 APDFTLPSLLEVF
+94 
-107 LSREGRTVPPK
+107 
-118 AGQEKSG
+118 
-125 TDVQNS
+125 
-131 CSKRLSG
+131 
-138 SWKSRRSRRTAQ
+138 
-150 RYSVRDARKSQL
+150 
-162 STSDS
+162 
-167 EAGNS
+167 
-172 DDKVAAPGSK
+172 
-182 HRRSHGATLRVSCQ
+182 
-196 HHQSDTAATLP
+196 
-207 PIQQA
+207 
-212 TGAPQPQQRN
+212 
-222 LNNDNMNTLERTQS
+222 
-236 GLPHARLFGGPQG
+236 
-249 QVDNE
+249 
-254 PFTDP
+254 
-259 TALSIF
+259 
-265 NRMENSP
+265 
-272 FDLCHVLL
+272 
-280 SLLEKVCKF
+280 
-289 DMTINHNPGLAVV
+289 
-302 VVPTLTEILTE
+302 
-313 FGDCCGPG
+313 
-321 GGSGGGGGGGGVG
+321 
-334 GGSGGIDELAGGWTE
+334 
-349 EPIALV
+349 
-355 QRMLLRTIL
+355 
-364 HLMFVDVGQ
+364 
-373 SEALPDNLRRSLTD
+373 
-387 LLRATLKIRGCLERQ
+387 
-402 ADPFAP
+402 
-408 RPKKTLQEVQEDF
+408 
-421 SFSRYRHRALLLPE
+421 
-435 LLEGVLQVLLS
+435 
-446 CLQASAPNPF
+446 
-456 FFSQALELV
+456 
-465 HEFVQHR
+465 
-472 GLDLFEATALRLE
+472 
-485 SLGAARDTEVG
+485 
-496 GEASERLRGLVASLL
+496 
-511 KIISAVKKAKSEQLH
+511 
-526 QTVCA
+526 
-531 RRRHRRCEYSHF
+531 
-543 LHHHRDLT
+543 
-551 GLPVSAFKQAAC
+551 
-563 RNPFEEEG
+563 
-571 AEGEVRYPERCCCLA
+571 
-586 ACAHQCLRLLQRLSP
+586 
-601 TGSTVLQVLAGVQAV
+601 
-616 GICCCMDPRSVV
+616 
-628 EPLLRVFRAPG
+628 
-639 LRSYQSHVLAV
+639 
-650 LSRLVL
+650 
-656 EQLGGSH
+656 
-663 PSEKA
+663 
-668 KLASCNVCT
+668 
-677 LDSSQLPGLEETLHG
+677 
-692 CPAGSESSA
+692 
-701 GAALS
+701 
-706 SSAATTSPN
+706 
-715 LSYRSKGILPSGAAE
+715 
-730 DMLWKWDALKAYQE
+730 
-744 LVFGDDWQLSQQIA
+744 
-758 AHVCQL
+758 
-764 TLRGNAVVQWQLYSH
+764 
-779 IFSPVLQRGVEL
+779 
-791 AHHAQQLGVST
+791 
-802 TCSQAC
+802 
-808 TYHTHCLPVEV
+808 
-819 LLVYLQTLP
+819 
-828 TLLKTSRVVRDLFLS
+828 
-843 CNGLNQV
+843 
-850 TELVYLDA
+850 
-858 TRSWA
+858 
-863 LKVFETLI
+863 
-871 LSSWEQ
+871 
-877 PSQADAAQQE
+877 
-887 LERAEALERDAV
+887 
-899 LGLVDDLAS
+899 
-908 RDALGTAGG
+908 
-917 TGDAPQSFS
+917 
-926 KFYEGLREAY
+926 
-936 PHRNKRSASSGVGG
+936 
-950 GGGGG
+950 
-955 GGGGLGGAGRHKGE
+955 
-969 VQLNAIN
+969 
-976 LFLCVAFLCVS
+976 
-987 KEADSDRD
+987 
-995 SANDSEDT
+995 
-1003 SGYDSTASEPLGSRL
+1003 
-1018 PSLSPDSVALPSK
+1018 
-1031 EQVRRAADVWSVCR
+1031 
-1045 WVYLASPA
+1045 
-1053 FQRQFF
+1053 
-1059 RLGGLEVSSRLM
+1059 
-1071 TMVIQK
+1071 
-1077 LTTCNK
+1077 
-1083 TKDGKPKKKRDAAKG
+1083 
-1098 KASPSHPPGSSPA
+1098 
-1111 PNNNNNNLHAPSSST
+1111 
-1126 PGQADLGPADG
+1126 
-1137 LSSEATPAGTQ
+1137 
-1148 AEGSRGTTTTTSTTT
+1148 
-1163 TTTRDPT
+1163 
-1170 RRLEEEWPL
+1170 
-1179 QSIRLLEALLAIC
+1179 
-1192 LHSATSA
+1192 
-1199 LQKMEP
+1199 
-1205 DLSLQLQSVE
+1205 
-1215 ETLCEVRDQLSRSG
+1215 
-1229 VVASDLAVPLFDALL
+1229 
-1244 RVSLAQVG
+1244 
-1252 HSGPDAPE
+1252 
-1260 DKPERVSHEWRKTN
+1260 
-1274 KAQAAAEVPTLA
+1274 
-1286 GDLSEEADESLASGP
+1286 
-1301 RRAGPGEEEGYEADS
+1301 
-1316 ESNPEDSAQQ
+1316 
-1326 DEGVKVEPAPLG
+1326 EGVKVEAAPLG
-1338 ECVFGPLAS
+1338 ECAFGPLAS
-1347 AEGPGQGLLLFPE
+1347 AEGPGQGLLLYPE

-1369 AASSPDLEVLAHV
+1369 AAGQPDLDVLGHV
-1382 LQSLLGVVRANPLN
+1382 LQSLLGVVRSNPQN

-1410 RGFHHILSQA
+1410 RGFNNILSQS
-1420 DPCYEECQRVLV
+1420 DPCYEECQTVLV

-1438 VSDHIT
+1438 VSERIT
-1444 AEELALVVRLFL
+1444 AEELALLVRLFL
-1456 EKSPPTEGLLKGLL
+1456 EKTPPTEVLLRGLL

-1479 QPLHFLT
+1479 QPLHFLP
-1486 FPTLLGHH
+1486 FPMVLGLSP
-1494 HAPPTGASSPGLR
+1494 AGGSSPGLR
-1507 PNGVAGGKAVGALW
+1507 PNGAAGGKGVGGLW
-1521 RGAKPSPSP
+1521 RGKPSP
-1530 GGHLRASS
+1530 GLEGRQGHLRAS

-1560 GFSAALWVRALRSEG
+1560 GFSAALWMRALRPEDEEEG
-1575 DEDGAAERGDELAP
+1575 TADRAEESAP
-1589 VPEAQPTNPSPGERV
+1589 APEAQQANPASGERAA
-1604 VDDSLFHILSM
+1604 DDGLFHILSM

-1653 DSGEGML
+1653 ESREGL
-1660 RPGQWQH
+1660 LSPGRWQH
-1667 LSFTYTQ
+1667 LSLTYTQ
-1674 QPEGKKNIHGCLVM
+1674 QPEGKKNIHGRLVM

-1720 LGHCLPASEEGAKPG
+1720 LGHCLQASDEGPRPG
-1735 ARCDMGTML
+1735 ARYDMGTML

-1749 RIDTDEAFYLYASG
+1749 RINTDEAFYLYANG

-1772 KYGKPKD
+1772 KYGKPRE
-1779 TFSKYVTQDGLQSE
+1779 TFSKYVTQDGLQCE
-1793 QVRELLTRS
+1793 QVRELLTRN

-1822 PGLYIIYE
+1822 PGLYVIYE
-1830 PVIRLKGQTK
+1830 PVIRLKGQAK

-1847 FSSKEVQSLMLE
+1847 FSSKEVQSSMLE
-1859 PQALR
+1859 AQALR
-1864 SMVPSQPHH
+1864 SMAPSQPQD
-1873 LHSILHKIGGTGNF
+1873 LHSVLHKIGGTGTF

-1941 KCIVG
+1941 KCVVG

-1953 LDGCCSEPILRVT
+1953 LDGCCSEPILRLR
-1966 EDGHFHLDMETG
+1966 EDGHFHLDVEST
-1978 AVVQDLKLLGDIL
+1978 AVVQDLKLLADIL
-1991 LDWKVWAKAQM
+1991 LDWKIWAKAQC

-2115 KLYQE
+2115 KLYQD

-2134 GKSACSSVLSL
+2134 GKSACSSVVSL
-2145 SPTVFTEAPHHDAPS
+2145 SPTVFTEGPHHEAPS
-2160 PEHGME
+2160 PEHGVE
-2166 DSSTTLRPPSL
+2166 DSTSLRPPSL

-2190 SAHHR
+2190 MAHRR
-2195 HSHSHSY
+2195 HSHSH
-2202 SHGLSHSQSTTPA
+2202 STTPA
-2215 TTPAGPP
+2215 TTPGAAPESE
-2222 QCDADGGCGG
+2222 DGGGG
-2232 TLASQQVLGS
+2232 ASLSLASQQVLGS

-2262 TICESTDVPLRRAIV
+2262 TICDSTDVGEGRAAGAA
-2277 CSTEFGPKMR
+2277 EPGRMR

-2292 VEEDESL
+2292 VEEDEASL
-2299 SQQPHQHHHHHQQQQ
+2299 PPPQQ
-2314 GHEEG
+2314 GQEEG
-2319 VEADHSPADGSLSA
+2319 GEAEHSPADGSLSA
-2333 ESEDRFDWANED
+2333 ESEDRFDWAGED
-2345 AAPRRPDSLKGIQ
+2345 APRRPDSLKGIQ
-2358 SYQRSHSNL
+2358 SFQRSQSNL

-2381 AIGRWPS
+2381 AIGRWPT

-2410 AHSKAESCND
+2410 DQSKAESCND

-2444 LLPDLMLEDVMDRLI
+2444 LLPDLMLEEVMDRLV

-2514 QGNQGLLECF
+2514 QGTQGLLECF

-2534 LEEELDLDEM
+2534 LEEDLDLEEM

-2585 CPRLADILLDHG
+2585 CPKLADILLDHG

-2660 MQSSKVHRTQEMS
+2660 MQTSKVHRTQEMA

-2684 IEFIKTTA
+2684 IEFIQTTA

-2697 LSGSVHVPTSPH
+2697 LSGSVQVPTSPH
-2709 HALSLK
+2709 HAMYQK
-2715 RKSIAGS
+2715 RKSIAG
-2722 MGLKDS
+2722 
-2728 IIPRIPRQHSYGQIP
+2728 
-2743 LPAHLSFLTLDSP
+2743 
-2756 LPSPTGSPAYFF
+2756 
-2768 PSDSGRRRFSLVQTD
+2768 RRHFSLVQTD

-2797 TLMMQRRMSQ
+2797 NQMMQRRMSQ

-2841 FFELLNFPDSPDAH
+2841 FFELLNFPESPDH
-2855 LPTTPVFGDHGTG
+2855 LPTTPVFGDHGA
-2868 TGTGTEENGSTPT
+2868 EENGSTPT

-2889 RTFKKDILK
+2889 KTFKKDILK
-2898 LMTEGIKIGLGSTGR
+2898 LMMEGIKIGLGSTGR

-2938 LLVHSLSPAR
+2938 ILVHSLSPTR

-2954 EALDFIREPSH
+2954 EALDFIRDPSH

-2987 YELLHDHKDG
+2987 YELLHDHKDS
-2997 LTKEE
+2997 LSKEE
-3002 TAAANTFITSLK
+3002 QAAANTFMTSLK

-3036 EEQLKYEAEE
+3036 EEQLKYESGE

-3051 AWEKKMVS
+3051 AWEKKMVN

-3073 DISKIAA
+3073 DISKIAV

-3170 RKQEEAVR
+3170 QKQEEAVR

-3239 AEAQDIQTLHGET
+3239 AEVHDIQTLHGET

-3316 YGNISALTHLWGSGQ
+3316 YGNMSALTHLWGSSQ

-3363 DYTNE
+3363 DYTSE

-3374 PGIYRNLSKPIA
+3374 PSIYRNLGKPIA

-3402 LEEEYRKGAR
+3402 LEEEYKKGAR
-3412 DDDPMPPVQPYHYG
+3412 EDDPMPPVQPYHYG

-3579 VSSVEDPVQR
+3579 VSAVEDPVQR

-3613 RASPKLLMEGE
+3613 RAGPKLLMEGE

-3645 EPTHPSPLPWVKGL
+3645 EVTHPSPLPWVKGL

-3748 INFIQCSLLHQV
+3748 INFIQCSPLHQV
-3760 SSCAWVPDGCQL
+3760 TSCAWVPDGCQL

-3787 FTTTTPSE
+3787 FTATTPSE